1 MLEAERLSLFH
12 LILNEV
18 LHKPA
23 ESGLNTPIFPGES
36 YTLMFTPRK
45 NCHLTDS
52 NKCLH

>member
-12 LILNEV
+12 FIILNEV

-45 NCHLTDS
+45 KLPPDRL
-52 NKCLH
+52 K

>member
-12 LILNEV
+12 LILNVV

-36 YTLMFTPRK
+36 YTLMFTPQKKLPPDRLK
-45 NCHLTDS
+45 
-52 NKCLH
+52 

>member
-18 LHKPA
+18 LHKP

-36 YTLMFTPRK
+36 YTFMFTPRK
-45 NCHLTDS
+45 KLSPDRL
-52 NKCLH
+52 K